1 MQKRKAKLAVAASV
15 IGIGAILFLLGFSN
29 RIDHDKCI
37 AEGRAFFDKFYATPR
52 TATFS
57 CTPDVSGSL
66 FVIGSIVEA

>member
-37 AEGRAFFDKFYATPR
+37 AEGRAFF
-52 TATFS
+52 
-57 CTPDVSGSL
+57 
-66 FVIGSIVEA
+66 